1 MRLKFKRLNEKLY
14 KMSKPGMYA
23 FDYVGGVIN
32 VLKKGDKEYR
42 ILYDAMLDMYF
53 VCPSYEY
60 THAGTLITAFEDG
73 WYEEHKNEVEE
84 ITDAPYDREKSW
96 WDYLNESE
104 EGEQLF
110 CLVFSPDRSYELGD
124 DDYHRVYHLKY
135 GDLFTRFYLEDIPD
149 LYNAVKKDIESEE
162 EDEDW

>member
-1 MRLKFKRLNEKLY
+1 MKLKFKPLNEKLY
-14 KMSKPGMYA
+14 KMSEPGMYA

-32 VLKKGDKEYR
+32 LLKKGDKEYR

-53 VCPSYEY
+53 VCPSYDY
-60 THAGTLITAFEDG
+60 THSGALITAFKDG
-73 WYEEHKNEVEE
+73 WYEEHKDEVEE
-84 ITDAPYDREKSW
+84 ITGSPYDREESW
-96 WDYLNESE
+96 WDYFNESE

-149 LYNAVKKDIESEE
+149 LYNAVKKDIDSEE